1 MATRNSTIVK
11 YTNAARIVHAHVLHG
26 FSIDRKQFSDTHDIS
41 AGFFGYLL
49 DAGFM
54 QQTALKTYRW
64 GSTPINHQT
73 IGAMLQTVDAQRTI
87 RRNKARIPVDTPAA
101 NEVIEP
107 VKEVAPEPEVK
118 VKVEVPAPPEP
129 YNLDR
134 ISELEQRVASLE
146 QLLIRRSI
154 A

>member
-1 MATRNSTIVK
+1 MK
-11 YTNAARIVHAHVLHG
+11 
-26 FSIDRKQFSDTHDIS
+26 K
-41 AGFFGYLL
+41 
-49 DAGFM
+49 
-54 QQTALKTYRW
+54 YRW

-73 IGAMLQTVDAQRTI
+73 IGAMLQTVDAQRAFT
-87 RRNKARIPVDTPAA
+87 RSKARISASTPAA

-107 VKEVAPEPEVK
+107 VKEVPSKPEPEVRI
-118 VKVEVPAPPEP
+118 EVAPEVSAQPEP

>member
-1 MATRNSTIVK
+1 
-11 YTNAARIVHAHVLHG
+11 
-26 FSIDRKQFSDTHDIS
+26 
-41 AGFFGYLL
+41 
-49 DAGFM
+49 
-54 QQTALKTYRW
+54 
-64 GSTPINHQT
+64 
-73 IGAMLQTVDAQRTI
+73 MLQTVDAQRTI

-107 VKEVAPEPEVK
+107 VKEVAPEPEP
-118 VKVEVPAPPEP
+118 EVTVTVPPEP